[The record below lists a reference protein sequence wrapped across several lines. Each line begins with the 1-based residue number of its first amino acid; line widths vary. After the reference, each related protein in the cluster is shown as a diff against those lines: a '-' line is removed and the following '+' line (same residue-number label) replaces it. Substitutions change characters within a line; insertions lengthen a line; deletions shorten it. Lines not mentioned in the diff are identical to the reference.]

1 MEEGVQKK
9 DLIVIPFHDWRKSE
23 REGFRTRD
31 VHFIKALANHPDVG
45 KILVVNRPCTWLELK
60 YKKFDKDLPG
70 EKVLTKGNFEL
81 TKVADNVYVSD
92 FKSWGF
98 VQQIL
103 QRNRWFFEMYGDTS
117 YVKFLKECS
126 HKLGLNDPGLLIQN
140 VFAFQLASKLPF
152 ENKLFDAWDNF
163 VKFPA
168 YKEFTAD
175 LAHAYSQLSIHS
187 PHWITNSQENK
198 NLFSQEYGPERIS
211 VIKNGVKAN
220 IFSKKQSIP
229 DDMIDIP
236 KPIAG
241 FGGKI
246 SYLLNTE
253 LINQISRENPH
264 ISFVFVGQIL
274 DKATYNKIE
283 KTPNVHFLGDKHYS
297 EYPNYVNS
305 FDICIVPYRIGKD
318 QHGGDSIKVYEY
330 LLTGKKVIGTNGNGL
345 QDLTDFAYVV
355 ESAAEFSKE
364 LQDPTNK
371 KQLVDP
377 DYHSWDKK
385 ADLII
390 EHIFG

>member
-1 MEEGVQKK
+1 MQKR
-9 DLIVIPFHDWRKSE
+9 DLIIVPFHDWRKSE

-31 VHFIKALANHPDVG
+31 VHFINALAKHPSVG
-45 KILVVNRPCTWLELK
+45 KILVINRPCTWLELRV
-60 YKKFDKDLPG
+60 KKFDKDLSG
-70 EKVLTKGNFEL
+70 DKILSKGNFEL
-81 TKVADNVYVSD
+81 TQVADNIFVSD
-92 FKSWGF
+92 FMSGRF

-103 QRNRWFFEMYGDTS
+103 QRNRWFFKMYAHES
-117 YVKFLKECS
+117 YVQFIEACTQ
-126 HKLGLNDPGLLIQN
+126 KLRFSAPGLLIQN
-140 VFAFQLASKLPF
+140 IFAFQLASKLPV

-175 LAHAYSQLSIHS
+175 LTHAYSQLAIHA
-187 PHWITNSQENK
+187 PHWITNSLENK
-198 NLFSQEYGPERIS
+198 NLFLQEYGPERIN

-220 IFSKKQSIP
+220 IFSKIQSIP
-229 DDMIDIP
+229 DDMMDIP
-236 KPIAG
+236 RPIAG

-253 LINQISRENPH
+253 LINLISRENPN

-274 DKATYNKIE
+274 DKTTYNKIE

-297 EYPNYVNS
+297 DYPNYVNS

-330 LLTGKKVIGTNGNGL
+330 LLTGKKVVGTNGNGL
-345 QDLTDFAYVV
+345 QDLTDYVYVV
-355 ESAAEFSKE
+355 ESPAEFSKE
-364 LQDPTNK
+364 LQDPINR

-377 DYHSWDKK
+377 EEHSWDKK

-390 EHIFG
+390 DHLFG

>member
-1 MEEGVQKK
+1 MKEGVQKK
-9 DLIVIPFHDWRKSE
+9 DLIIIPFHDWRKSE

-31 VHFIKALANHPDVG
+31 VHFINALANHPDVG

-70 EKVLTKGNFEL
+70 EKILTKGNFEL
-81 TKVADNVYVSD
+81 TKVADNIFVSD
-92 FKSWGF
+92 FLSGRF
-98 VQQIL
+98 VHQIL
-103 QRNRWFFEMYGDTS
+103 QRNKWFFKMYAHET
-117 YVKFLKECS
+117 YVQFIKECILELS
-126 HKLGLNDPGLLIQN
+126 LNAPGLLIQN
-140 VFAFQLASKLPF
+140 IFAFQLASKLPV

-168 YKEFTAD
+168 YKEFKAD
-175 LAHAYSQLSIHS
+175 ITHAYSQLAIHT
-187 PHWITNSQENK
+187 PHWITNSLENK
-198 NLFSQEYGPERIS
+198 NLFLQKYGPERIS

-220 IFSKKQSIP
+220 IFSIKQSIP
-229 DDMIDIP
+229 DDMVDIP

-253 LINQISRENPH
+253 LINQVSRENPN

-283 KTPNVHFLGDKHYS
+283 KTPNVYFLGDKHYS
-297 EYPNYVNS
+297 QYPNYVNS

-345 QDLTDFAYVV
+345 QDLTNYVYVV
-355 ESAAEFSKE
+355 ESPAEFSRE
-364 LQDPTNK
+364 LQDRTNR

-377 DYHSWDKK
+377 EEHSWDKK
-385 ADLII
+385 SELII
-390 EHIFG
+390 EHLFG